1 MKFAYNP
8 LALSLACL
16 LATGSLASG
25 FALAATDVED
35 DLPVAEPA
43 DYNPDLDLAFA
54 REYYAQNGLV
64 EASDAAATAPAPT
77 AAPAVKPAPRKV
89 RKNVVNVEETETV
102 QLTMNEGRL
111 LQLPRAA
118 SNIMVANP
126 EIASYQVP
134 TPGSVFV
141 FAKAPG
147 TTTLYALDADDEVI
161 SAIRLVST
169 RSSVA
174 LQRLSEQIAN
184 EIPGSKVEFIPSGSS
199 IIVRGSV
206 RTPQQ
211 AKQVM
216 DSVEANLGASSS
228 RAGGNGGG
236 AQGGAQGGQGQLP
249 APRVINQL
257 KVELSAQVNI
267 SVRIVE
273 VSRSLSNTLGLNWE
287 VALKDGNYFF
297 RNGASLFDATTG
309 AFSGGTVTNA
319 VAGGFH
325 RYGST
330 TVSGLLTALSED
342 GLATV
347 LAEPNL
353 TAMSGETAGFAA
365 GGEVPI
371 VTFVNNSVNID
382 YKQYGVIM
390 RMTPTL
396 LSPKRISLH
405 VAPEVSDL
413 SNDGAVELDGFTI
426 PAFKVRRA
434 DTTVELASGQSFAL
448 AGMLRSNL
456 AQQVTGVPG
465 LKSIP
470 GVGRLFE
477 TETSSH
483 EDTELVIIA
492 TAYVVEPTAPGD
504 LQTPGR
510 GIRALDSQI
519 PAQATAGY
527 LF

>member
-1 MKFAYNP
+1 MKFAYTP
-8 LALSLACL
+8 LALSLICL
-16 LATGSLASG
+16 LAAGSLGSAH
-25 FALAATDVED
+25 AATQEAL

-43 DYNPDLDLAFA
+43 DYDPDLDLAFA
-54 REYYAQNGLV
+54 REYYAQNGMATPN
-64 EASDAAATAPAPT
+64 EAPAASAAAPSPAARP
-77 AAPAVKPAPRKV
+77 V
-89 RKNVVNVEETETV
+89 RRQLVQVDETETV
-102 QLTMNEGRL
+102 QLMLNQGRL

-118 SNIMVANP
+118 ATVMVANP

-147 TTTLYALDADDEVI
+147 TTTLYALDGNDEVI
-161 SAIRLVST
+161 SAIRLVAS
-169 RSSVA
+169 RDMAA
-174 LQRLSEQIAN
+174 LGRLSEQIAE
-184 EIPGSKVEFIPSGSS
+184 EIPGARVEFVPSGSGL
-199 IIVRGSV
+199 IVRGSV

-216 DSVEANLGASSS
+216 DSVEANLGAAPS
-228 RAGGNGGG
+228 RAGGNQR
-236 AQGGAQGGQGQLP
+236 APQGGAQPGQQP

-273 VSRSLSNTLGLNWE
+273 VSRSLTTSLGLNWD
-287 VALKDGNYFF
+287 VALKDGNYFL
-297 RNGASLFDATTG
+297 RSGASLFDATTG
-309 AFSGGTVTNA
+309 AFSGGAATNA

-325 RYGST
+325 RNGST
-330 TVSGLLTALSED
+330 TVAGLLTALSED

-456 AQQVTGVPG
+456 AQQVNGVPG

-470 GVGRLFE
+470 GLGRLFE
-477 TETSSH
+477 TEINSQ

-492 TAYVVEPTAPGD
+492 TAYVVEPTAPGE

-510 GIRALDSQI
+510 GIRPLDAQL

>member
-1 MKFAYNP
+1 MKFAYTP
-8 LALSLACL
+8 LALSLTCL
-16 LATGSLASG
+16 LAAGSLASG
-25 FALAATDVED
+25 FAQAQTQEEL

-43 DYNPDLDLAFA
+43 DYNPDLDLQFA
-54 REYYAQNGLV
+54 REYYAQNGMASPA
-64 EASDAAATAPAPT
+64 EAASPT
-77 AAPAVKPAPRKV
+77 PKPAPRPV
-89 RKNVVNVEETETV
+89 RKQLVQVDETETV
-102 QLTMNEGRL
+102 QLMLNQGRL

-118 SNIMVANP
+118 ATVMVANP

-147 TTTLYALDADDEVI
+147 TTTLYALDGNDEVI
-161 SAIRLVST
+161 SAIRLVASQDMA
-169 RSSVA
+169 A
-174 LQRLSEQIAN
+174 LGRLGDQIAH
-184 EIPGSKVEFIPSGSS
+184 EIPGAKVEFLPSGSS
-199 IIVRGSV
+199 LIVRGSV

-216 DSVEANLGASSS
+216 DSVEANLGAASSS
-228 RAGGNGGG
+228 AGGN
-236 AQGGAQGGQGQLP
+236 ARAPQGGQQGQTP

-273 VSRSLSNTLGLNWE
+273 VSRSLSTSLGLNWD
-287 VALKDGNYFF
+287 VALKDGNYFL

-309 AFSGGTVTNA
+309 AFSGGTATNA

-325 RYGST
+325 RNGST
-330 TVSGLLTALSED
+330 TVAGLLTALSED

-456 AQQVTGVPG
+456 AQQINGVPG

-470 GVGRLFE
+470 GLGRLFE
-477 TETSSH
+477 TETNTQ

-510 GIRALDSQI
+510 GIRALDAQL

>member
-1 MKFAYNP
+1 VYRLAIAEVLTMKFP
-8 LALSLACL
+8 HSPLSLALTCTLGL
-16 LATGSLASG
+16 LCA
-25 FALAATDVED
+25 
-35 DLPVAEPA
+35 LPVQAEVVV
-43 DYNPDLDLAFA
+43 LDPPLELPEQYPEAEQPVDEQA
-54 REYYAQNGLV
+54 YAE
-64 EASDAAATAPAPT
+64 EASYPIQAKVQPTNLPAKLT
-77 AAPAVKPAPRKV
+77 EVHETRDVHLLVK
-89 RKNVVNVEETETV
+89 
-102 QLTMNEGRL
+102 QGRL
-111 LQLPRAA
+111 LQLPKAA
-118 SNIMVANP
+118 SRVLVADP
-126 EIASYQVP
+126 KIASFQAP

-141 FAKAPG
+141 FAKTGG
-147 TTTLYALDADDEVI
+147 TTTLYALNDQEQVVA
-161 SAIRLVST
+161 AIRLIADYDLDAL
-169 RSSVA
+169 RKLVA
-174 LQRLSEQIAN
+174 AEV
-184 EIPGSKVEFIPSGSS
+184 PGAQVEFGPASASGLV
-199 IIVRGSV
+199 VRGSV

-211 AKQVM
+211 ARQVITA
-216 DSVEANLGASSS
+216 VERYLGSPANGSPGS
-228 RAGGNGGG
+228 GGGG
-236 AQGGAQGGQGQLP
+236 ANGDVPG
-249 APRVINQL
+249 PRVINQL

-273 VSRSLSNTLGLNWE
+273 VSRSLSSQLGLNWE
-287 VALKDGNYFF
+287 ATLKDGNYFF

-309 AFSGGTVTNA
+309 AFSGGAVTNA

-325 RYGST
+325 RNGST
-330 TVSGLLTALSED
+330 TVAGLLTALSQD

-371 VTFVNNSVNID
+371 VIVTNNNITIE

-396 LSPKRISLH
+396 LSPNRISLH

-413 SNDGAVELDGFTI
+413 SDEGAVELQGNVI

-448 AGMLRSNL
+448 AGMLRSNS
-456 AQQVTGVPG
+456 AHQVTGVPG
-465 LKSIP
+465 LRDIP

-477 TETSSH
+477 TNTSSQQ
-483 EDTELVIIA
+483 DTELVIIA
-492 TAYVVEPTAPGD
+492 TAYVVEPTTPGE

-510 GIRALDSQI
+510 GIAQLDAQT

>member
-1 MKFAYNP
+1 MKFP
-8 LALSLACL
+8 RSPLSLALCCAL
-16 LATGSLASG
+16 GLFCALPAQAEVVVLDPPLVLPEQYPEAEQPADAQAYASE
-25 FALAATDVED
+25 ADY
-35 DLPVAEPA
+35 PAEP
-43 DYNPDLDLAFA
+43 
-54 REYYAQNGLV
+54 EAQ
-64 EASDAAATAPAPT
+64 
-77 AAPAVKPAPRKV
+77 AAPRLPA
-89 RKNVVNVEETETV
+89 
-102 QLTMNEGRL
+102 QLTEVNATRDVHLLVKQGRL
-111 LQLPRAA
+111 LQLPKAA
-118 SNIMVANP
+118 NRVLVADP
-126 EIASYQVP
+126 KIASFQAP

-141 FAKAPG
+141 FAQAAG
-147 TTTLYALDADDEVI
+147 TTTLYAMDDQENVI
-161 SAIRLVST
+161 AAIRVVADYDLEALHKQVVAEVPGAQVQFSPSSANGLV
-169 RSSVA
+169 
-174 LQRLSEQIAN
+174 
-184 EIPGSKVEFIPSGSS
+184 
-199 IIVRGSV
+199 VRGSV

-211 AKQVM
+211 ARQVITA
-216 DSVEANLGASSS
+216 VEGYLGSPANGA
-228 RAGGNGGG
+228 RGGGGGGGGGGGNGGG
-236 AQGGAQGGQGQLP
+236 SGGSDEG
-249 APRVINQL
+249 PRVINQL
-257 KVELSAQVNI
+257 KVELSAQVNL

-273 VSRSLSNTLGLNWE
+273 VSRSLSSQLGLNWD
-287 VALKDGNYFF
+287 ATLKDGNYFF

-309 AFSGGTVTNA
+309 AFSGGAVTNA

-325 RYGST
+325 RNGST
-330 TVSGLLTALSED
+330 TVAGLLTALSQD

-371 VTFVNNSVNID
+371 VIVTNNNITIE

-396 LSPKRISLH
+396 LSPNRISLH

-413 SNDGAVELDGFTI
+413 SDEGAVELQGNVI

-448 AGMLRSNL
+448 AGMLRSNS

-465 LKSIP
+465 LRDIP

-477 TETSSH
+477 THSSSQQ
-483 EDTELVIIA
+483 DTELVIIA
-492 TAYVVEPTAPGD
+492 TAYVVEPTNPGE
-504 LQTPGR
+504 LQSPGR
-510 GIRALDSQI
+510 GIAQLDAQT

>member
-16 LATGSLASG
+16 LASAATCPALASEP
-25 FALAATDVED
+25 AVDE
-35 DLPVAEPA
+35 LPVAEPA
-43 DYNPDLDLAFA
+43 DAYNPDLDLAFA
-54 REYYAQNGLV
+54 RDYYAQNGLAQAA
-64 EASDAAATAPAPT
+64 EDTPLASAPVAT
-77 AAPAVKPAPRKV
+77 PAPRKV
-89 RKNVVNVEETETV
+89 RKALVQVEETETV

-118 SNIMVANP
+118 ANVMVANP
-126 EIASYQVP
+126 EIASYQIP
-134 TPGSVFV
+134 SPGSVFV

-147 TTTLYALDADDEVI
+147 TTTLYALDGDDEVI
-161 SAIRLVST
+161 SAIRLVAT
-169 RSSVA
+169 RNSAA
-174 LQRLSEQIAN
+174 LERLSEQIAN
-184 EIPGSKVEFIPSGSS
+184 EVPGAKVEFVPSGSS
-199 IIVRGSV
+199 LIVRGSV

-216 DSVEANLGASSS
+216 DSVEANLGARSE
-228 RAGGNGGG
+228 RAGATGGNGGG
-236 AQGGAQGGQGQLP
+236 QGGQQGQLP

-273 VSRSLSNTLGLNWE
+273 VSRSLSSSLGLNWD
-287 VALKDGNYFF
+287 VALKDGNYFL

-309 AFSGGTVTNA
+309 AFSGASVTNA

-325 RYGST
+325 RNGST
-330 TVSGLLTALSED
+330 TVAGLLTALSED

-396 LSPKRISLH
+396 LSPRRISLR

-448 AGMLRSNL
+448 AGMLRSNV
-456 AQQVTGVPG
+456 AQQVSSVPG
-465 LKSIP
+465 LRSLP
-470 GVGRLFE
+470 GLGRLFE
-477 TETSSH
+477 TETSSQ

-492 TAYVVEPTAPGD
+492 TAYVVEPTTPGELQAPGH
-504 LQTPGR
+504 

>member
-16 LATGSLASG
+16 LTAGSLTP
-25 FALAATDVED
+25 ALAQAAQED

-54 REYYAQNGLV
+54 REYYAQNGL
-64 EASDAAATAPAPT
+64 AAAAEPSVPT
-77 AAPAVKPAPRKV
+77 PQPAPRKV
-89 RKNVVNVEETETV
+89 RRKLVQVEETETV
-102 QLTMNEGRL
+102 QLMLNQGRL

-118 SNIMVANP
+118 ANIMVANP

-147 TTTLYALDADDEVI
+147 TTTLYALDANDEVI
-161 SAIRLVST
+161 SAIRLVASQDMA
-169 RSSVA
+169 A
-174 LQRLSEQIAN
+174 LGRLSEQLAN
-184 EIPGSKVEFIPSGSS
+184 EIPGSQVEFVPSGSS
-199 IIVRGSV
+199 LIVRGSV

-216 DSVEANLGASSS
+216 DSVEANLGAESS
-228 RAGGNGGG
+228 RAGANGAAGGAPAQG
-236 AQGGAQGGQGQLP
+236 AQGR

-273 VSRSLSNTLGLNWE
+273 VSRSLTSSLGLNWDI
-287 VALKDGNYFF
+287 ALKDGNYFL
-297 RNGASLFDATTG
+297 RNGTSLFDATTG
-309 AFSGGTVTNA
+309 AFSGSSVTNA

-325 RYGST
+325 RNGST
-330 TVSGLLTALSED
+330 TVAGLLTALSND

-371 VTFVNNSVNID
+371 VIVTNNQVTID
-382 YKQYGVIM
+382 FKQYGVIM

-413 SNDGAVELDGFTI
+413 SDEGSVTLEGFTI

-448 AGMLRSNL
+448 AGMLRSNIS
-456 AQQVTGVPG
+456 QQVSNVPG

-470 GVGRLFE
+470 GLGRLFE
-477 TETSSH
+477 TETSDQ

-510 GIRALDSQI
+510 GIRALDAQL

>member
-1 MKFAYNP
+1 MTFP
-8 LALSLACL
+8 RSPLFLALTC
-16 LATGSLASG
+16 
-25 FALAATDVED
+25 ALGLFCALPAHAEVVVLDPPLELPPQYPEAEQPEDPQAYAEEAAY
-35 DLPVAEPA
+35 P
-43 DYNPDLDLAFA
+43 
-54 REYYAQNGLV
+54 
-64 EASDAAATAPAPT
+64 
-77 AAPAVKPAPRKV
+77 AAPDANAHLPAHLTEVSETRDVHLLVK
-89 RKNVVNVEETETV
+89 
-102 QLTMNEGRL
+102 QGRL

-118 SNIMVANP
+118 TRVLVADP
-126 EIASYQVP
+126 KIASFQAP

-141 FAKAPG
+141 FAQTAG
-147 TTTLYALDADDEVI
+147 TTTLYALDDKEQVI
-161 SAIRLVST
+161 AAIRV
-169 RSSVA
+169 VA
-174 LQRLSEQIAN
+174 DYDLDALRKQVIA
-184 EIPGSKVEFIPSGSS
+184 EVPGAQVEFSPASANGLV
-199 IIVRGSV
+199 VRGSV

-211 AKQVM
+211 AHQVITA
-216 DSVEANLGASSS
+216 VESYLGSPQDGTRGS
-228 RAGGNGGG
+228 GGGGGGGGGGG
-236 AQGGAQGGQGQLP
+236 AAGSGGSEQG
-249 APRVINQL
+249 PRVINQL
-257 KVELSAQVNI
+257 KVELSAQVNL

-273 VSRSLSNTLGLNWE
+273 VSRSLSSQLGLNWE
-287 VALKDGNYFF
+287 ATLKDGNYFF

-309 AFSGGTVTNA
+309 AFSGGTVSNA

-330 TVSGLLTALSED
+330 TVAGLLTALSQD

-371 VTFVNNSVNID
+371 VITTNNNITIE

-396 LSPKRISLH
+396 LSPNRISLH

-413 SNDGAVELDGFTI
+413 SDEGAVELQGNVI

-448 AGMLRSNL
+448 AGMLRSNS

-465 LKSIP
+465 LRNIP
-470 GVGRLFE
+470 GLGRFFE
-477 TETSSH
+477 THTSSQA
-483 EDTELVIIA
+483 DTELVIIA
-492 TAYVVEPTAPGD
+492 TAYVVEPTTPGE

-510 GIRALDSQI
+510 GIAQLDALT